1 MIGERERN
9 RQRKLQAQTGREW
22 DAEKTQESLSDR
34 GRGSGYRRGM
44 HGAVVS
50 DVSRTPE
57 DSVPEENW
65 ETGRG
70 GNRGRGRGA
79 RGGRGRGRGGGGARR
94 DENEPAPQ
102 SAGAALSTA
111 SFNPE
116 ADFPA
121 LPNGNAPEKPSVSV
135 PLPSLDAASPLTPV
149 GTWADQME
157 PPPPAKPAEVVATDD
172 QAGGS

>member
-34 GRGSGYRRGM
+34 GRGSGYRHGM

-57 DSVPEENW
+57 GSLPEENW

-79 RGGRGRGRGGGGARR
+79 RGGRGGRGRGGGRR
-94 DENEPAPQ
+94 DEKEPAPP
-102 SAGAALSTA
+102 SSNAAPSTA

-121 LPNGNAPEKPSVSV
+121 LPNGSAPPEKPSVSV
-135 PLPSLDAASPLTPV
+135 PLASLDTASPSTPV

-157 PPPPAKPAEVVATDD
+157 PPPAKPAEVVATDD
-172 QAGGS
+172 QTAGS